1 MRRYARFAAPLLGAG
16 LLVAF
21 ALWFSQTP
29 QGPATAYAGPGD
41 ASNFFIVND
50 IDKHVLARLVAEK
63 VEPSAACS
71 DEEFIRRV
79 YLDVVGMIPTGAET
93 KQFLKDRSG
102 DKRAKL
108 IDKLLQ
114 DERFGNHWAVLWGDL
129 LREHSNSRPQ
139 EGTVRGSYREWLR
152 DQLNANLPYDR
163 FVMELV
169 TATGQAET
177 NAAVN
182 FYLRDEGDRIETVNT
197 VAGVFMGTR
206 MACAQC
212 HDHPFDSWEQ
222 KDFHSLMAFF
232 APRTMVTTDPVA
244 TMANMRNAKGLRKEI
259 MELLEPEIKEAEAEM
274 AERAKRTEMAGKQA
288 ELPSGTG
295 MGMRKQMAKG
305 PRGGELRKIVK
316 EVEEKYG
323 AKTVQALQGA
333 LRRAVVKQ
341 VSEKTSGDYLMPEE
355 GDSQDQRTKKGEL
368 VAPTSPWNKERKIP
382 GSEVSRREALVLFMV
397 ESRRFAEV
405 QANRLWAQVM
415 GRGLVDPVDDF
426 RPKNPA
432 THPEVLKYL
441 ADEFVNSKFD
451 SKHVLKLILNSS
463 TYQRT
468 SMPTANNR
476 TDKELYSHH
485 RVRRMTAEQLFDSI
499 LVATGRDEGLTE
511 MGRGTV
517 QALGGGRNARGGN
530 NRKVQWAF
538 DMATPAP
545 EGSFLSTFNQS
556 DRQQLEVARDE
567 SGSITQAMELLNG
580 QSINGAV
587 LVRPGS
593 LSHQLLEAKLPGDT
607 VAKELYL
614 AAFSRYPTADELRVA
629 GIVLKG
635 APPAKEMVEDFHWAL
650 LNSREFLFIK

>member
-29 QGPATAYAGPGD
+29 EGPTTAYAGPGD

-323 AKTVQALQGA
+323 AKAVQALQGA

-368 VAPTSPWNKERKIP
+368 VAPTFPWNKERKIP

-476 TDKELYSHH
+476 ADKELYSHH